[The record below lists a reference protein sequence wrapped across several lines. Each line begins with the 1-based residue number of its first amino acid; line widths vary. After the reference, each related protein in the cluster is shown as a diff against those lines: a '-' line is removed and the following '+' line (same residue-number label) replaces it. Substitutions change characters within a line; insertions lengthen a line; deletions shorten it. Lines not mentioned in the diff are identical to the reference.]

1 LRDPESGR
9 VRGLYSASRRLD
21 TDDPKKA
28 RLVGNLN
35 RMLHRHNMRLY
46 KEEGFDTYDW
56 GGISDDRSDG
66 RVRFKMS
73 FGGAVVEEYTYLCAG
88 WPQLGTIVQ
97 PLFDLAYVRVRLK
110 SALKASIE
118 RTSRGR
124 LLYRHRITEGNTQIP
139 RQIDRTRDT
148 TDPAKSQLI

>member
-1 LRDPESGR
+1 
-9 VRGLYSASRRLD
+9 
-21 TDDPKKA
+21 
-28 RLVGNLN
+28 
-35 RMLHRHNMRLY
+35 
-46 KEEGFDTYDW
+46 
-56 GGISDDRSDG
+56 
-66 RVRFKMS
+66 
-73 FGGAVVEEYTYLCAG
+73 VEEYSYLCAG

-124 LLYRHRITEGNTQIP
+124 LHYRHRITEGNTQIP